1 VSDVSVESVWRRQRE
16 WSSLAN
22 AKTAVL
28 RRWRR
33 TNLTLVIVGALLGA
47 LATQS
52 WFSKTEQTVIGV
64 VGSVLLALA
73 AIIQGQCI
81 GPSQVKERVTARSAA
96 ETLRGAV
103 HRFQSGVTEGT
114 AASAALIAARD
125 LVATKGEALAAQVR
139 ERPED
144 AAELPR
150 SGIQAYVEDR
160 ARAQLDFHS
169 RNAGRHTRLEQHW
182 RLAEIAATAVAAL
195 LSAIGG
201 TMQGTS
207 LSAWVGVATTV
218 AGAVAAHLA
227 SEQHG
232 RIAARY
238 ASTADQLEQLLGGFD
253 PQKADQAAAAAFV
266 DAVEAVLD
274 RQNSTWVSTLV
285 GDR

>member
-1 VSDVSVESVWRRQRE
+1 MTVEEVWRRQRQ
-16 WSSLAN
+16 WSGLAD
-22 AKTAVL
+22 ARTAAL

-47 LATQS
+47 LATQA
-52 WFSKTEQTVIGV
+52 WVPRGGQLAAGV
-64 VGSVLLALA
+64 AGSVLLALA

-81 GPSQVKERVTARSAA
+81 GPTQVKERVTARSAA

-103 HRFQSGVTEGT
+103 HRHRSGFGGGT
-114 AASAALIAARD
+114 AELTAARD
-125 LVATKGEALAAQVR
+125 LVADKGEALAAQVR

-144 AAELPR
+144 AAGLPEP
-150 SGIQAYVEDR
+150 GIRAYVDDR

-169 RNAGRHTRLEQHW
+169 RNAARHATLERRW
-182 RLAEIAATAVAAL
+182 RLAQIAATAVAAL

-201 TMQGTS
+201 SLAGTT

-218 AGAVAAHLA
+218 AGAVGAHLA

-238 ASTADQLEQLLGGFD
+238 ASTADQLEQLLAGFD
-253 PQKADQAAAAAFV
+253 PASADPAASTAFV
-266 DAVEAVLD
+266 GAVEAVLD

>member
-1 VSDVSVESVWRRQRE
+1 MTVEEVWRRQRQ
-16 WSSLAN
+16 WSGLAN
-22 AKTAVL
+22 ARTAAL
-28 RRWRR
+28 RRWRK
-33 TNLTLVIVGALLGA
+33 TNLVLVVVGALLGV
-47 LATQS
+47 LATQAS
-52 WFSKTEQTVIGV
+52 FSKNAQTALGV
-64 VGSVLLALA
+64 TGSVLLALA

-81 GPSQVKERVTARSAA
+81 GPAQVKERVTARSAA

-103 HRFQSGVTEGT
+103 HRHQSGFGGGT
-114 AASAALIAARD
+114 AELTAARD
-125 LVATKGEALAAQVR
+125 LVADKGEALAAQVR

-144 AAELPR
+144 AAGLPEP
-150 SGIQAYVEDR
+150 GIRAYVDDR

-169 RNAGRHTRLEQHW
+169 RGATRHTTLEQRW
-182 RLAEIAATAVAAL
+182 RLAQIAATAVAAL

-201 TMQGTS
+201 SLVGTT

-218 AGAVAAHLA
+218 AGAVGAHLA

-253 PQKADQAAAAAFV
+253 PATADPAAAAAFV
-266 DAVEAVLD
+266 GAVEGVLD

-285 GDR
+285 GER

>member
-1 VSDVSVESVWRRQRE
+1 MSVEEVWRRQRQ
-16 WSSLAN
+16 WSGLAN
-22 AKTAVL
+22 AKTLTL

-33 TNLTLVIVGALLGA
+33 TNLTLVIIGALLGA
-47 LATQS
+47 LATQQ
-52 WFSKTEQTVIGV
+52 WLPRAAQLTAGIA
-64 VGSVLLALA
+64 GSVLLAVA

-81 GPSQVKERVTARSAA
+81 GPAQVKERVTARSAA

-103 HRFQSGVTEGT
+103 HRHRSGVGGGT
-114 AASAALIAARD
+114 AELTAARD
-125 LVATKGEALAAQVR
+125 LVGDKGEALAAQVR

-144 AAELPR
+144 AAGLPET
-150 SGIQAYVEDR
+150 GIGAYVDDR
-160 ARAQLDFHS
+160 ARAQLEFHS
-169 RNAGRHTRLEQHW
+169 RGAARHATLEQRW
-182 RLAEIAATAVAAL
+182 RLAQIAATAVAAL

-201 TMQGTS
+201 ALEGTS

-227 SEQHG
+227 SEQHA

-238 ASTADQLEQLLGGFD
+238 ASTADQLEQLLAGFD
-253 PQKADQAAAAAFV
+253 PATADPTAAAAFV
-266 DAVEAVLD
+266 VAVEAVLD

>member
-1 VSDVSVESVWRRQRE
+1 MTVEDVWRRQRQ
-16 WSSLAN
+16 WSGLAN
-22 AKTAVL
+22 ARTAAL

-47 LATQS
+47 LAAQQ
-52 WFSKTEQTVIGV
+52 WLPRAAQPVAGV
-64 VGSVLLALA
+64 AGGILLALA

-81 GPSQVKERVTARSAA
+81 GPPQVKERVTARSAA

-103 HRFQSGVTEGT
+103 HRHRSGVEVGT
-114 AASAALIAARD
+114 AALTAARD
-125 LVATKGEALAAQVR
+125 LVADKGEALAAQVR

-144 AAELPR
+144 AAGLPAP
-150 SGIQAYVEDR
+150 GIRAYVDDR
-160 ARAQLDFHS
+160 ARAQLEFHS
-169 RNAGRHTRLEQHW
+169 RSAARHATLEQRW
-182 RLAEIAATAVAAL
+182 RLAQIVATAVAAL

-201 TMQGTS
+201 TAPGTD

-238 ASTADQLEQLLGGFD
+238 ASTADQLEQLVGGFD
-253 PQKADQAAAAAFV
+253 PAAADQAAAAAFV

-285 GDR
+285 GER

>member
-1 VSDVSVESVWRRQRE
+1 MTVEDVWRRQRQ
-16 WSSLAN
+16 WSSLAA
-22 AKTAVL
+22 AKTVAL

-33 TNLTLVIVGALLGA
+33 ANLTLVIIGALLGA
-47 LATQS
+47 LAAQQ
-52 WFSKTEQTVIGV
+52 WVPRPVQPVAGV
-64 VGSVLLALA
+64 VGGVLLAVA
-73 AIIQGQCI
+73 AIIQGQFI
-81 GPSQVKERVTARSAA
+81 GPTQIKERVTARSAA

-103 HRFQSGVTEGT
+103 HRFRSGVGGDAG
-114 AASAALIAARD
+114 AAGLAAARD

-139 ERPED
+139 EQPED
-144 AAELPR
+144 VAGLPEP
-150 SGIQAYVEDR
+150 GIRAYADDR
-160 ARAQLDFHS
+160 ARAQLGFHS
-169 RNAGRHTRLEQHW
+169 RNAGRHATLEQRW
-182 RLAEIAATAVAAL
+182 RLAQIAATALAAL

-201 TMQGTS
+201 TAAGTD

-238 ASTADQLEQLLGGFD
+238 ASTADQLEQLLDGFD
-253 PQKADQAAAAAFV
+253 PDTADPAAAAAFV
-266 DAVEAVLD
+266 DGVEAVLD